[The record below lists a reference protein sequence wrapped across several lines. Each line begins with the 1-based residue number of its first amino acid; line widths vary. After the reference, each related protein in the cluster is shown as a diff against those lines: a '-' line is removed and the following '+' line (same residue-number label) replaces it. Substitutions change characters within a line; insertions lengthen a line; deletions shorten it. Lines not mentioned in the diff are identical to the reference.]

1 MHLEKPS
8 IQPWG
13 ENMTQGQLADRGET
27 LDNLRDFP
35 FEIGRG
41 EKNSMIEKSF
51 LGRKY
56 GDLKKQV
63 FLWNKL

>member
-1 MHLEKPS
+1 MLWMHLEKPI

-27 LDNLRDFP
+27 RDTLKDFL

-41 EKNSMIEKSF
+41 EKNSMIVKSA
-51 LGRKY
+51 LGRKK
-56 GDLKKQV
+56 G
-63 FLWNKL
+63 